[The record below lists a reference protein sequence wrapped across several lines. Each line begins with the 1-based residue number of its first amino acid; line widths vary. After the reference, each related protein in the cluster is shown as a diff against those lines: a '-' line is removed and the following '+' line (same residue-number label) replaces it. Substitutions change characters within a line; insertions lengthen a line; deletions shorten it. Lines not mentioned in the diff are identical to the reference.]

1 MKLNFNRKQKR
12 GFTLIELLLVVGF
25 IAVAGIGIY
34 TVYNNVTLN
43 NAANTENRNIDT
55 IRAGVKNLFAGAPTT
70 AGLTNTVVNNA
81 AITPKNMITTGSPT
95 VITNS
100 FGGAVT
106 VTPIALIVAN
116 DGFRITYPAVPGAVC
131 TKLVTGT
138 GSQFEHVIV
147 GTTTVKALGTNTSI
161 NIAATTTACAG
172 DTGTGVTI
180 LFDSLK

>member
-12 GFTLIELLLVVGF
+12 GFTLIEILLVVGF
-25 IAVAGIGIY
+25 IAIAGIGIY
-34 TVYNNVTLN
+34 TIYSKVTLN
-43 NAANTENRNIDT
+43 NAANTESRNIDT

-81 AITPKNMITTGSPT
+81 SITPNNMITAGDPT

-106 VTPIALIVAN
+106 VAPATLTVAN
-116 DGFRITYPAVPGAVC
+116 DGFRITFPAVPGAVC

-138 GSQFEHVIV
+138 GSQFERVTV
-147 GTTTVKALGTNTSI
+147 GATVVKALGTNTSI
-161 NIAATTTACAG
+161 DIAQTTTACAADAG
-172 DTGTGVTI
+172 AGVTI